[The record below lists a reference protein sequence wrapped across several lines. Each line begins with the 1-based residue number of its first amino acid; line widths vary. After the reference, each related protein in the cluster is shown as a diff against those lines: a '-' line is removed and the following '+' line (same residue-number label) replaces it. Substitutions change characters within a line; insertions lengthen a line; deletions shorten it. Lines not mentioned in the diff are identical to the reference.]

1 MKKLL
6 LAFSL
11 IAFFGFGITTA
22 SVTLPKNNDAIE
34 KKDTNEESSNT
45 KKNVSC
51 EKSEIT
57 NDNNKS
63 CCQKSAN
70 ES

>member
-34 KKDTNEESSNT
+34 KEDTNEESSNT

-63 CCQKSAN
+63 CCHKSAN